1 MTLTVLDALYIVL
14 IVFSSV
20 IWTLLIITLI
30 RIIKILWPIVEI
42 AEFYE
47 KVKQTI
53 IAYSQIP
60 TVVKEKFKWKKQKTE
75 KKSKATKEG
84 EK

>member
-20 IWTLLIITLI
+20 IWTLLIIALI

-53 IAYSQIP
+53 IAYLQIP
-60 TVVKEKFKWKKQKTE
+60 TVVREKLKRKKQKTE
-75 KKSKATKEG
+75 KKQNNTKEG

>member
-20 IWTLLIITLI
+20 IGTLLIITLI
-30 RIIKILWPIVEI
+30 RIIKILGPIVEI

-60 TVVKEKFKWKKQKTE
+60 TVVKEKFKGKKQKTE
-75 KKSKATKEG
+75 KKSKETKEG

>member
-14 IVFSSV
+14 IVFSSI
-20 IWTLLIITLI
+20 IWTLLIIALI

-47 KVKQTI
+47 KVNR
-53 IAYSQIP
+53 YFE
-60 TVVKEKFKWKKQKTE
+60 VL
-75 KKSKATKEG
+75 
-84 EK
+84 

>member
-60 TVVKEKFKWKKQKTE
+60 TVVKETFKLKKQQTE
-75 KKSKATKEG
+75 TKSKDTKEG
-84 EK
+84 DT

>member
-60 TVVKEKFKWKKQKTE
+60 TVVKEKFKWKKQK
-75 KKSKATKEG
+75 KKSKETKEG

>member
-1 MTLTVLDALYIVL
+1 MTLNVLDALYIVL

-42 AEFYE
+42 A
-47 KVKQTI
+47 
-53 IAYSQIP
+53 
-60 TVVKEKFKWKKQKTE
+60 
-75 KKSKATKEG
+75 
-84 EK
+84 

>member
-60 TVVKEKFKWKKQKTE
+60 TVVKQKFKWKKQNTE
-75 KKSKATKEG
+75 KKSKETKEG

>member
-60 TVVKEKFKWKKQKTE
+60 TVMKKAKNR
-75 KKSKATKEG
+75 KKIKRN
-84 EK
+84 